1 MKSLLIPSLIG
12 AIISFTIFMVFSF
25 LNYKKRYS
33 VTYNL
38 KNMFPYEL
46 NYESSFKD
54 NLIGNVFLLLS
65 SASLV
70 LFFISFF
77 QSMNNYGLTLMSL
90 IAGVLASVMMP
101 FVVFVPVKILK
112 THLFVDV
119 LFFLTTFL
127 TLGSFGLVMVNEYQL
142 FMQTKSLVMAIIDL
156 TFAFLVFLIL
166 MNPKLTH
173 WGDLEE
179 VTNSDGTK
187 YYKRPK
193 YFVLAFSEWLIMFF
207 MLLSPILGLITF
219 YMM

>member
-38 KNMFPYEL
+38 RNMFPYEL

-54 NLIGNVFLLLS
+54 NLIGNIFLLLS

-127 TLGSFGLVMVNEYQL
+127 TLASFGLVMVNEYQL